1 MSKALIAYQEGYLLT
16 PDVAKA
22 LGVSPKRLR
31 GFIRAGLLPTPDLCQ
46 HPSHWGYSRQWLH
59 KARPMVRKIKKGAK

>member
-31 GFIRAGLLPTPDLCQ
+31 GFIRAGLPVDN
-46 HPSHWGYSRQWLH
+46 
-59 KARPMVRKIKKGAK
+59 RK